1 MSARKKTPSD
11 AMKRFSFIM
20 NQEREEKINLLMK
33 VFGKNTISSLI
44 DHLLDVASV
53 DPDKFDY
60 IQPQDSSEERIQ
72 ELKQLLKKVDSAVL
86 DRKSNLEKQV
96 GKQMSQIQE
105 LKELLAI
112 GLPAVKNHL
121 NDLEKKDKPLVSE
134 DEEDL

>member
-72 ELKQLLKKVDSAVL
+72 ELKQILKKEDSAVL
-86 DRKSNLEKQV
+86 DRISNLEKQV